1 MGLVMKN
8 FWYFVKKII
17 PVTTIILIFARASI
31 HAADILISTPTT
43 TPETF
48 SLNNQKLIVS
58 SGGNLTVDTLTNSAA
73 AISDNNNTGL
83 LIQLDATSG
92 QGIIA
97 TGNSFGAIEITGA
110 AKLTSITQNSGIITS
125 DKLAGATILLSGA
138 GGSSAINVV
147 SGATISNT
155 AASGMAIN
163 SNTTN
168 NTALTITNAGIIS
181 VNNDASSSAI
191 NLGDT
196 TAGSSLA
203 LNNSGLI
210 TAGALGTS
218 IQISDTGNSATINN
232 TGSGSII
239 GAIVLNNNSTT
250 INNNSANHGITGS
263 ITAIATN
270 LDIINTA
277 GTILGNINLGSNSSS
292 SLAINGG
299 TITGNVTMLNASQTL
314 NFAGGSLAGAVDGLG
329 EIIFSATS
337 YTLNGNIGATSA
349 VSSVTINIGD
359 ILDAATNNNSI
370 TTATLVLNSG
380 SILNLG
386 SGLVTGSIEG
396 AVDGI
401 GTVNFADNYTLAGAI
416 GTSSGSLATISISD
430 GKTITANTRSIDAN
444 NILLGSGSVL
454 TMTTGLIVGTVDG
467 ALAQTGTL
475 NLNGASTVAA
485 GTFLGGTNGI
495 AAVNVG
501 NSGVITAN
509 ESITA
514 NDVTIGNGGSLI
526 MNNGKTVVGALNG
539 SAAGYGNFTIAS
551 GTVSVKDNIGDTNS
565 LASILIASGA
575 TMNFISDVSIN
586 NVANISATNVVVR
599 GNLNLGNSSHTING
613 SLLGSGSGIIDF
625 GSASHYVSGSF
636 STFSGDII
644 RLTSVDL
651 NSIGTITASGTA
663 TISNGTKLEITIDPV
678 ANYIPNGTVY
688 KIVSGG
694 TGSSII
700 GISDSDINVNGSSSN
715 KTGGLTFTSTGT
727 SNDLLLNVIAQR
739 DSPSYITSDVS
750 AQNAAVSIDQIG
762 ASATGN
768 LQSLQQY
775 LDSSSTSDAQR
786 DSALQSITPQTD
798 NSQNS
803 FTITTAS
810 VSTAQ
815 DRLQSLHQKIRDEK
829 CDPHNGRGIW
839 IQEFGT
845 IASQGSSNKWNG
857 YDARSFG
864 TAVGI
869 DKEFF
874 ENTHLGL
881 SLSYARSTIT
891 SKPSPK
897 TISLNTYQIN
907 GYGGKNFGQFYIDGI
922 LGFAWND
929 YYSNRSI
936 SSVGVV
942 AKGDYSGQTYI
953 ARTEGGYVFDI
964 GKKFTITP
972 FNVLTYAVNRNSDY
986 TESDAGTLNL
996 NVSSNQTHFFEERV
1010 GLRLMH
1016 NGIAS
1021 GNSRIN
1027 SRIQASYGYNFYTT
1041 KQTADNNF
1049 VGQTASFQSSAA
1061 NVYQGSLKLG
1071 AGVDVV
1077 GNNAV
1082 TFSFNYGFET
1092 RQNYQAHFGMLRLRY
1107 DY

>member
-1 MGLVMKN
+1 MKN

-43 TPETF
+43 TPQTF
-48 SLNNQKLIVS
+48 LLNNQKLIVS

-92 QGIIA
+92 RGIIA

-110 AKLTSITQNSGIITS
+110 
-125 DKLAGATILLSGA
+125 TILLSGA
-138 GGSSAINVV
+138 GGSTAINVV
-147 SGATISNT
+147 LGATISNT
-155 AASGMAIN
+155 ATSGMAIN
-163 SNTTN
+163 SNTTT

-181 VNNDASSSAI
+181 VNNNASSSAI

-196 TAGSSLA
+196 TAGSSLVI
-203 LNNSGLI
+203 NNSGLI

-239 GAIVLNNNSTT
+239 GAIVLNNSTT

-270 LDIINTA
+270 LDIINSA

-329 EIIFSATS
+329 EIIFSATN

-359 ILDAATNNNSI
+359 ILDAAINNNSI
-370 TTATLVLNSG
+370 TTATLLLNSG

-396 AVDGI
+396 AVDSI
-401 GTVNFADNYTLAGAI
+401 GTVNFTDNYTLAGAI
-416 GTSSGSLATISISD
+416 GTSSGSLAAITVAANKTLDANSHNIDASIISLNSGSALTLGSGDVVGSIEGVSDGVGAVTITENFNFNGDFGISSNSLLSLTITDDKTAIAQNNSINATTVLIGDSAILTLGSGTITGLTQGSADNKGTLNFTENNVLGGNLGSATNSLATISISD
-430 GKTITANTRSIDAN
+430 GKTVTANTRSIDAN

-475 NLNGASTVAA
+475 NLNGTSTVAA

-539 SAAGYGNFTIAS
+539 SVAGYGNFTIAS

-586 NVANISATNVVVR
+586 NVTNISATNVVVR

-644 RLTSVDL
+644 RLTSVDV
-651 NSIGTITASGTA
+651 NSIGTITAGGTA

-694 TGSSII
+694 TGSSIV
-700 GISDSDINVNGSSSN
+700 GISDSDINVNGTSSN

-815 DRLQSLHQKIRDEK
+815 DRLQSLHQQNRDET

-881 SLSYARSTIT
+881 SLSYARSTIK

-942 AKGDYSGQTYI
+942 AKGNYSGQTYI
-953 ARTEGGYVFDI
+953 ARTEGGYVFDL
-964 GKKFTITP
+964 GRKFTITP
-972 FNVLTYAVNRNSDY
+972 FNVLT
-986 TESDAGTLNL
+986 
-996 NVSSNQTHFFEERV
+996 
-1010 GLRLMH
+1010 
-1016 NGIAS
+1016 
-1021 GNSRIN
+1021 
-1027 SRIQASYGYNFYTT
+1027 
-1041 KQTADNNF
+1041 
-1049 VGQTASFQSSAA
+1049 
-1061 NVYQGSLKLG
+1061 
-1071 AGVDVV
+1071 
-1077 GNNAV
+1077 
-1082 TFSFNYGFET
+1082 
-1092 RQNYQAHFGMLRLRY
+1092 
-1107 DY
+1107 